1 MPKIV
6 RFHETG
12 GADVLKLEDLP
23 LAEPGKGEVRLKVEA
38 IGLNRAEIMFRKGQY
53 LETPQLPSRLGYE
66 AAGVIDAVGSDV
78 TDLQVGDR
86 VSTIPS
92 FPMGQY
98 GVYGESAIVPAY
110 AAAKY
115 PDTLSAVEGAAI
127 WMQYMT
133 AFGALIQYGNIQK
146 NDQVLITAASSS
158 VGLAAIQIVKAA
170 GGVAIATTRGADKK
184 AFLLEAKADQVIV
197 TDEEDLVE
205 RGMSL
210 TAGKGMRIV
219 FDPVAGPLLE
229 QLAAV
234 TAPGGIIFEYG
245 ALAPHPTPF
254 PLFPALAKG
263 LTVRG
268 YTLFEIVKNP
278 ETLNR
283 GKEYIYKGLESGS
296 LKPIIDRTF
305 ALADIVE
312 AHRYMTS
319 NQQKGKIVVTV

>member
-23 LAEPGKGEVRLKVEA
+23 LTEPGKEEVRIKVEA
-38 IGLNRAEIMFRKGQY
+38 LGLNRAEIMFRKGQY

-66 AAGVIDAVGSDV
+66 AAGIIDAIGPGV
-78 TDLQVGDR
+78 TDFQIGDR

-92 FPMGQY
+92 FSIGQY
-98 GVYGESAIVPAY
+98 GVYGESAIVPAS

-115 PDTLSAVEGAAI
+115 PPTLSAIEGAAI

-133 AFGALIQYGNIQK
+133 AYGALIHYGNIT
-146 NDQVLITAASSS
+146 DTHTVLITAASSS
-158 VGLAAIQIVKAA
+158 VGLAAIQIVKAV
-170 GGVAIATTRGADKK
+170 GGVAIATTRGLEKK
-184 AFLLEAKADQVIV
+184 AFLLEAGADHVIV

-205 RGMSL
+205 RGL
-210 TAGKGMRIV
+210 TLSAGKGV
-219 FDPVAGPLLE
+219 QVAFDPVAGPLLE
-229 QLAAV
+229 QLAEV

-245 ALAPHPTPF
+245 ALAPKPTPF

-278 ETLNR
+278 ESLKR
-283 GKEYIYKGLESGS
+283 GKEYIYQGLKSGS

-305 ALADIVE
+305 PLADIAE
-312 AHRYMTS
+312 AHRYMVS
-319 NQQKGKIVVTV
+319 NKQKGKIVVTV